1 MCVMYHRHPTTLTWS
16 ITTTTRMGRGSNGRR
31 RRRRRRVAPAC
42 CRSHIQLAF
51 SLFTCVCLFFHT
63 PRLPYH
69 HLHHPAHPHIYPHAR
84 PHRLSSI
91 LIRSIRRTRITT
103 RDRDVA
109 LKVGDTVL
117 SGMKSLGRIAYSAA
131 VPGGGWDCCVF

>member
-1 MCVMYHRHPTTLTWS
+1 MLSQPHPISFL
-16 ITTTTRMGRGSNGRR
+16 I
-31 RRRRRRVAPAC
+31 
-42 CRSHIQLAF
+42 IYL
-51 SLFTCVCLFFHT
+51 
-63 PRLPYH
+63 RLP
-69 HLHHPAHPHIYPHAR
+69 LLPHAPTPLPPPTPSRPPPYIPHAR

-91 LIRSIRRTRITT
+91 LIRSIRSTRITT

-131 VPGGGWDCCVF
+131 VPGGGWDCCV